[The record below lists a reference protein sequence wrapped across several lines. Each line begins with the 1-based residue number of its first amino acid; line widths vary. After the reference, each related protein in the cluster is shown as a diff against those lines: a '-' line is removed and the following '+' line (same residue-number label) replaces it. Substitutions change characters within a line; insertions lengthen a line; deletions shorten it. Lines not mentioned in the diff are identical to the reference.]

1 MSSNEV
7 NWSALD
13 WSALDWST
21 LGERISGEVILPG
34 DARMVLANKHFA
46 AGRPLP
52 EPRAL
57 IRCRDREDVRR
68 ALELVRAQ
76 RIPFSIRSGGH
87 CFADF
92 SSSAGAI
99 LDLAELAFCQ
109 REGDLLRVGP
119 GLCGGVLAPALAHA
133 GLALPTGGCPWVA
146 IGGLSLAGGFGFVGR
161 HFGLATDRV
170 RALEVLTADGEL
182 LECDATTAADLF
194 WALRGAGGAGFGIVT
209 ALMLEPVEFP
219 ELRICFGAWPASGPA
234 SGPGSGPASE
244 AAAILR
250 IWQAHWANPADSRIN
265 LEAGLLG
272 PDEPDEPCRAK
283 LFGILVGTEQ
293 ETAEL
298 AADVRRTLGPLA
310 SALKDWVP
318 ARPQAAGYLC
328 GLVDHQGNEA
338 WQPSRPFERSAYQFT
353 RSQFFEGELSD
364 PALEDC
370 VRQFVDDRRYAE
382 ARELEFIPW
391 GGAYARHNPSAAFIH
406 RSARCMVRHT
416 VMVGARSSEDL
427 RAAAALW
434 VDGSRD
440 TLARHASGAVYQGY
454 ADRRLDDWAQAYY
467 GDTYPRLQ
475 EVKARYDPENLFR
488 HAQSIRLPAA

>member
-1 MSSNEV
+1 MRVVEAA
-7 NWSALD
+7 NWAALR
-13 WSALDWST
+13 
-21 LGERISGEVILPG
+21 ERISGEVILPG

-52 EPRAL
+52 QPQAL
-57 IRCRDREDVRR
+57 VRCRDREDVRR
-68 ALELVRAQ
+68 ALELVRER
-76 RIPFSIRSGGH
+76 RIPFSVRSGGH
-87 CFADF
+87 CFADL

-99 LDLAELAFCQ
+99 LDLAELAFCR
-109 REGDLLRVGP
+109 REGELLRVGP
-119 GLCGGVLAPALAHA
+119 GLCGGRLAPALAHA

-146 IGGLSLAGGFGFVGR
+146 IGGLSLAGGFSFLGR
-161 HFGLATDRV
+161 HLGLATDRV
-170 RALEVLTADGEL
+170 RALEVLTAGGDL
-182 LECDATTAADLF
+182 LECDATAAAELF

-209 ALMLEPVEFP
+209 ALVMEPVPFP
-219 ELRICFGAWPASGPA
+219 EFRICFGSWPVSGPVSGPA
-234 SGPGSGPASE
+234 SGPTSGPASE
-244 AAAILR
+244 AAAVLR
-250 IWQAHWANPADSRIN
+250 VWQAHWANPADSRIN

-283 LFGILVGTEQ
+283 IFGILVGTEK

-298 AADVRRTLGPLA
+298 AAGARRALGPLA
-310 SALKDWVP
+310 SSLRDWIP

-328 GLVDHQGNEA
+328 GLVDHQGGQA

-353 RSQFFEGELSD
+353 RSQFFDGELSD
-364 PALEDC
+364 QAIEDC

-382 ARELEFIPW
+382 ARELELIPW
-391 GGAYARHNPSAAFIH
+391 GGAYARRDPSAAFIH

-416 VMVGARSSEDL
+416 VMVGAFASEEL
-427 RAAAALW
+427 RAAAAPW

-475 EVKARYDPENLFR
+475 AVKARYDPEDLFR